1 MQKTS
6 TFALA
11 FVIACAAAS
20 AQSKPPIS
28 AQASR
33 GREIFLKG
41 AQGVACSTCH
51 SMAGLGTA
59 IGPDLTNMASYAP
72 PRGFVQTMHMSMTEN
87 VQLVKTNDGTSNFPG
102 MVKAKNDDE
111 TEVWD
116 ISQMPPI
123 LRKLPSRQISMTRD
137 QKWKHPPATV
147 NFTSQELADIIGFL
161 KWAATGSVKEIKP
174 DDVE

>member
-1 MQKTS
+1 MHKTS

-11 FVIACAAAS
+11 FVIAYAAAS

-33 GREIFLKG
+33 GKEIFLKG
-41 AQGVACSTCH
+41 AKGVACSTCH

-72 PRGFVQTMHMSMTEN
+72 PRGFVQTMHMSMTEH
-87 VQLVKTNDGTSNFPG
+87 VQEVKGADGVFPAI
-102 MVKAKNDDE
+102 VKEKKDE
-111 TEVWD
+111 QTDVWD
-116 ISQMPPI
+116 LSQMPPV
-123 LRKLPSRQISMTRD
+123 LRTMPTKQITLTRD

-147 NFTSQELADIIGFL
+147 EYTSQELADVIGFL